1 VRVGDKGSFDEYR
14 VEEKY
19 IMEQK
24 TVMPVLAA
32 GAVGMS
38 LLLGAI
44 PVQAADVILDGNN
57 NVTRIDNLELNLDT
71 DELDGVY
78 HVDFINGT
86 GLDIYGSEDNFD
98 FPTEENA
105 IAIVQVSNALNLNNP
120 VPTGAS
126 SAGTQQY
133 YIPAIEYFGL
143 WASFGG
149 EFFQSVGGWDGC
161 ETDCLAGT
169 GVLQPSDT
177 ITYAKFTLAGPPI
190 PPCEGD
196 LNNDGVVDA
205 EDFSIFLVDW
215 NRTDCPL

>member
-1 VRVGDKGSFDEYR
+1 MKPKNTFLA
-14 VEEKY
+14 
-19 IMEQK
+19 
-24 TVMPVLAA
+24 LAA
-32 GAVGMS
+32 STLALG
-38 LLLGAI
+38 LLLGTSMT
-44 PVQAADVILDGNN
+44 QAADLELDGNG
-57 NVTRIDNLELNLDT
+57 NVLRVTNLELDLDT
-71 DELDGVY
+71 DELDGFYDVE
-78 HVDFINGT
+78 FTNST
-86 GLDIYGSEDNFD
+86 GLNIYGSVDGPFD
-98 FPTEENA
+98 FPPEENG
-105 IAIVQVSNALNLNNP
+105 IAIIQLNNALNLNNP

-215 NRTDCPL
+215 GRTDCPL

>member
-1 VRVGDKGSFDEYR
+1 MKFKR
-14 VEEKY
+14 
-19 IMEQK
+19 
-24 TVMPVLAA
+24 TVFLT
-32 GAVGMS
+32 AVVVAMG
-38 LLLGAI
+38 LLLGASTT
-44 PVQAADVILDGNN
+44 QAAEVEVDPSGNAI
-57 NVTRIDNLELNLDT
+57 RITNLEVLLDQGT
-71 DELDGVY
+71 MFFD
-78 HVDFINGT
+78 VDFINGT
-86 GLDIYGSEDNFD
+86 GLDIYGSEDNFA
-98 FPTEENA
+98 FPPEENA

-215 NRTDCPL
+215 NRTDCPVQ